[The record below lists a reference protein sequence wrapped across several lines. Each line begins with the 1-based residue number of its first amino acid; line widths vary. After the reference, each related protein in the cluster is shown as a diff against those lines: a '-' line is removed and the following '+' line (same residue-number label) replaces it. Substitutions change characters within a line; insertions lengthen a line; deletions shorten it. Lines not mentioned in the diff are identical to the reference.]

1 MRAMAGRGAARVRRG
16 STDLLAQRLVGRR
29 RVAAP
34 APTSCP
40 DCGGAVEV
48 TGAASQYQEDLPPVR
63 PLVRRPQRVGGLQ
76 GVAALGRMQRS
87 RPTPLFYRGPHAGR
101 GLRRGAGSVSM
112 RAAESRTLTA
122 GSAFNEPVWATVLLD
137 RRLSQATMIGIK
149 GEGCRPGEQTHAVL
163 LGRRTFVAPPADE
176 GRQLKA
182 GPLSMSHRT
191 LWICPSRGRPLSVAP
206 TPEVGE
212 AGAHR
217 PLEISRAIVAA
228 HACVGAARFPQ
239 LHSASSSSITRH
251 ETDDE
256 GVISEPEYTLTK
268 PSSGPNH
275 RDHLTRRVALRARSD
290 LRLSTSTQ
298 DIWPAQPGCAGL
310 SHPACPAVPPAPD
323 PVPSRA
329 MPVFGEGRAS
339 AAIGPAAWQWSTTG
353 SKEAGCGR
361 TRKLT
366 VRAAGRAVRGSGSL
380 GDYWWRGCG

>member
-1 MRAMAGRGAARVRRG
+1 M
-16 STDLLAQRLVGRR
+16 
-29 RVAAP
+29 
-34 APTSCP
+34 
-40 DCGGAVEV
+40 
-48 TGAASQYQEDLPPVR
+48 
-63 PLVRRPQRVGGLQ
+63 
-76 GVAALGRMQRS
+76 
-87 RPTPLFYRGPHAGR
+87 
-101 GLRRGAGSVSM
+101 SM

-163 LGRRTFVAPPADE
+163 LGRRTFAAPPADE

-228 HACVGAARFPQ
+228 HACVGTARFPQ
-239 LHSASSSSITRH
+239 LHSASSSSITRD

-268 PSSGPNH
+268 PLSGPNH
-275 RDHLTRRVALRARSD
+275 RDHLTGHLPGGERTCCSTPARPCAQRSPERTAGCLGGESPRPPTADRDRWVLRPFPS
-290 LRLSTSTQ
+290 
-298 DIWPAQPGCAGL
+298 
-310 SHPACPAVPPAPD
+310 
-323 PVPSRA
+323 PVPLFFSSFPRWWSR
-329 MPVFGEGRAS
+329 
-339 AAIGPAAWQWSTTG
+339 PAARRPVPQ
-353 SKEAGCGR
+353 
-361 TRKLT
+361 
-366 VRAAGRAVRGSGSL
+366 
-380 GDYWWRGCG
+380 

>member
-1 MRAMAGRGAARVRRG
+1 M
-16 STDLLAQRLVGRR
+16 
-29 RVAAP
+29 
-34 APTSCP
+34 
-40 DCGGAVEV
+40 
-48 TGAASQYQEDLPPVR
+48 
-63 PLVRRPQRVGGLQ
+63 
-76 GVAALGRMQRS
+76 
-87 RPTPLFYRGPHAGR
+87 
-101 GLRRGAGSVSM
+101 SM

-275 RDHLTRRVALRARSD
+275 RDHLNPRLRSGRQRWSGAPDDVRNVVIRWLVKEALDGFFLLVKETALDRHWSHRETFWTAFLRQEVIYDAWFVLGSEAS
-290 LRLSTSTQ
+290 RLSLFSGWPRKIQIFGLYFLREYGISLVWSTCT
-298 DIWPAQPGCAGL
+298 G
-310 SHPACPAVPPAPD
+310 CPATIPATN
-323 PVPSRA
+323 
-329 MPVFGEGRAS
+329 G
-339 AAIGPAAWQWSTTG
+339 
-353 SKEAGCGR
+353 
-361 TRKLT
+361 
-366 VRAAGRAVRGSGSL
+366 
-380 GDYWWRGCG
+380 

>member
-1 MRAMAGRGAARVRRG
+1 M
-16 STDLLAQRLVGRR
+16 
-29 RVAAP
+29 
-34 APTSCP
+34 
-40 DCGGAVEV
+40 
-48 TGAASQYQEDLPPVR
+48 
-63 PLVRRPQRVGGLQ
+63 
-76 GVAALGRMQRS
+76 
-87 RPTPLFYRGPHAGR
+87 
-101 GLRRGAGSVSM
+101 SM

-275 RDHLTRRVALRARSD
+275 RDHLKATRRQAQARRAGKMTTIELAGMIERPAAFDHAGDFEVSDAVHAPGYGRLNDAVREALARAARHEALLLD
-290 LRLSTSTQ
+290 AVSTGK
-298 DIWPAQPGCAGL
+298 AMAGL
-310 SHPACPAVPPAPD
+310 VPHVRAGRFAAGSRVLSSTPADCRRSSPTPTSSAPGSRKRPGRRRADDALGAGSRTARYAV
-323 PVPSRA
+323 
-329 MPVFGEGRAS
+329 
-339 AAIGPAAWQWSTTG
+339 
-353 SKEAGCGR
+353 GCGPR
-361 TRKLT
+361 LYRGPTRGMPEP
-366 VRAAGRAVRGSGSL
+366 RAAAGKRP
-380 GDYWWRGCG
+380 W

>member
-1 MRAMAGRGAARVRRG
+1 
-16 STDLLAQRLVGRR
+16 
-29 RVAAP
+29 
-34 APTSCP
+34 
-40 DCGGAVEV
+40 
-48 TGAASQYQEDLPPVR
+48 
-63 PLVRRPQRVGGLQ
+63 
-76 GVAALGRMQRS
+76 MQRS

-329 MPVFGEGRAS
+329 MPVFGRDARQRRL
-339 AAIGPAAWQWSTTG
+339 AQP
-353 SKEAGCGR
+353 
-361 TRKLT
+361 
-366 VRAAGRAVRGSGSL
+366 RGSGARLAQRRPGAAGPGSSPYAPPVGL
-380 GDYWWRGCG
+380 CAEADHSETTGGAAAGEDRGLAPEPRESTGMAADTDWPGNARCRSGVRCCVTTADGSGPPARPQWGAPAVSRRLSSRGTPSAISAPEWS

>member
-1 MRAMAGRGAARVRRG
+1 M
-16 STDLLAQRLVGRR
+16 
-29 RVAAP
+29 
-34 APTSCP
+34 
-40 DCGGAVEV
+40 
-48 TGAASQYQEDLPPVR
+48 
-63 PLVRRPQRVGGLQ
+63 
-76 GVAALGRMQRS
+76 
-87 RPTPLFYRGPHAGR
+87 
-101 GLRRGAGSVSM
+101 SM

-163 LGRRTFVAPPADE
+163 LGRRTFAAPPADE

-228 HACVGAARFPQ
+228 HACVGTARFPQ
-239 LHSASSSSITRH
+239 LHSASSSSITRD

-275 RDHLTRRVALRARSD
+275 RDHLKQSSEA
-290 LRLSTSTQ
+290 
-298 DIWPAQPGCAGL
+298 
-310 SHPACPAVPPAPD
+310 
-323 PVPSRA
+323 SRI
-329 MPVFGEGRAS
+329 FE
-339 AAIGPAAWQWSTTG
+339 
-353 SKEAGCGR
+353 E
-361 TRKLT
+361 
-366 VRAAGRAVRGSGSL
+366 
-380 GDYWWRGCG
+380 

>member
-1 MRAMAGRGAARVRRG
+1 M
-16 STDLLAQRLVGRR
+16 
-29 RVAAP
+29 
-34 APTSCP
+34 
-40 DCGGAVEV
+40 
-48 TGAASQYQEDLPPVR
+48 
-63 PLVRRPQRVGGLQ
+63 
-76 GVAALGRMQRS
+76 
-87 RPTPLFYRGPHAGR
+87 
-101 GLRRGAGSVSM
+101 SM

-163 LGRRTFVAPPADE
+163 LGRRTFAAPPADE

-228 HACVGAARFPQ
+228 HACVGTARFPQ
-239 LHSASSSSITRH
+239 LHSASSSSITRD

-268 PSSGPNH
+268 PLSGPNH
-275 RDHLTRRVALRARSD
+275 RDHLSCSL
-290 LRLSTSTQ
+290 
-298 DIWPAQPGCAGL
+298 PCGF
-310 SHPACPAVPPAPD
+310 
-323 PVPSRA
+323 PS
-329 MPVFGEGRAS
+329 G
-339 AAIGPAAWQWSTTG
+339 
-353 SKEAGCGR
+353 
-361 TRKLT
+361 
-366 VRAAGRAVRGSGSL
+366 
-380 GDYWWRGCG
+380 

>member
-1 MRAMAGRGAARVRRG
+1 M
-16 STDLLAQRLVGRR
+16 
-29 RVAAP
+29 
-34 APTSCP
+34 
-40 DCGGAVEV
+40 
-48 TGAASQYQEDLPPVR
+48 
-63 PLVRRPQRVGGLQ
+63 
-76 GVAALGRMQRS
+76 
-87 RPTPLFYRGPHAGR
+87 
-101 GLRRGAGSVSM
+101 SM

-163 LGRRTFVAPPADE
+163 LGRRTFAAPPADE

-228 HACVGAARFPQ
+228 HACVGTARFPQ
-239 LHSASSSSITRH
+239 LHSASSSSITRD

-268 PSSGPNH
+268 PLSGPNH
-275 RDHLTRRVALRARSD
+275 RDHLNRPVRAIAGDVRSSVRHARSV
-290 LRLSTSTQ
+290 LGEFRLNILQRPTPKLMT
-298 DIWPAQPGCAGL
+298 
-310 SHPACPAVPPAPD
+310 
-323 PVPSRA
+323 
-329 MPVFGEGRAS
+329 
-339 AAIGPAAWQWSTTG
+339 GP
-353 SKEAGCGR
+353 
-361 TRKLT
+361 
-366 VRAAGRAVRGSGSL
+366 
-380 GDYWWRGCG
+380 

>member
-1 MRAMAGRGAARVRRG
+1 M
-16 STDLLAQRLVGRR
+16 
-29 RVAAP
+29 
-34 APTSCP
+34 
-40 DCGGAVEV
+40 
-48 TGAASQYQEDLPPVR
+48 
-63 PLVRRPQRVGGLQ
+63 
-76 GVAALGRMQRS
+76 
-87 RPTPLFYRGPHAGR
+87 
-101 GLRRGAGSVSM
+101 SM

-163 LGRRTFVAPPADE
+163 LGRRTFAAPPADE

-228 HACVGAARFPQ
+228 HACVGTARFPQ
-239 LHSASSSSITRH
+239 LHSASSSSITRD

-268 PSSGPNH
+268 PLSGPNH
-275 RDHLTRRVALRARSD
+275 RDHLKPVTAPRPRR
-290 LRLSTSTQ
+290 
-298 DIWPAQPGCAGL
+298 
-310 SHPACPAVPPAPD
+310 
-323 PVPSRA
+323 
-329 MPVFGEGRAS
+329 
-339 AAIGPAAWQWSTTG
+339 
-353 SKEAGCGR
+353 SK
-361 TRKLT
+361 T
-366 VRAAGRAVRGSGSL
+366 
-380 GDYWWRGCG
+380 W

>member
-1 MRAMAGRGAARVRRG
+1 M
-16 STDLLAQRLVGRR
+16 
-29 RVAAP
+29 
-34 APTSCP
+34 
-40 DCGGAVEV
+40 
-48 TGAASQYQEDLPPVR
+48 
-63 PLVRRPQRVGGLQ
+63 
-76 GVAALGRMQRS
+76 
-87 RPTPLFYRGPHAGR
+87 
-101 GLRRGAGSVSM
+101 SM

-163 LGRRTFVAPPADE
+163 LGRRTFAAPPADE

-228 HACVGAARFPQ
+228 HACVGTARFPQ
-239 LHSASSSSITRH
+239 LHSASSSSITRD

-268 PSSGPNH
+268 PLSGPNH
-275 RDHLTRRVALRARSD
+275 RDHLS
-290 LRLSTSTQ
+290 
-298 DIWPAQPGCAGL
+298 
-310 SHPACPAVPPAPD
+310 PAVGC
-323 PVPSRA
+323 VGLWRTG
-329 MPVFGEGRAS
+329 VRLFGPFGS
-339 AAIGPAAWQWSTTG
+339 AAVARRRGPAAG
-353 SKEAGCGR
+353 SALRR
-361 TRKLT
+361 TRR
-366 VRAAGRAVRGSGSL
+366 RARGRRERESRGPTATPFPRELSHSYGWHAS
-380 GDYWWRGCG
+380 

>member
-1 MRAMAGRGAARVRRG
+1 M
-16 STDLLAQRLVGRR
+16 
-29 RVAAP
+29 
-34 APTSCP
+34 
-40 DCGGAVEV
+40 
-48 TGAASQYQEDLPPVR
+48 
-63 PLVRRPQRVGGLQ
+63 
-76 GVAALGRMQRS
+76 
-87 RPTPLFYRGPHAGR
+87 
-101 GLRRGAGSVSM
+101 SM

-239 LHSASSSSITRH
+239 LYSASSSSITRH

-275 RDHLTRRVALRARSD
+275 RDHLTGPEL
-290 LRLSTSTQ
+290 
-298 DIWPAQPGCAGL
+298 AQ
-310 SHPACPAVPPAPD
+310 
-323 PVPSRA
+323 R
-329 MPVFGEGRAS
+329 ER
-339 AAIGPAAWQWSTTG
+339 
-353 SKEAGCGR
+353 
-361 TRKLT
+361 
-366 VRAAGRAVRGSGSL
+366 
-380 GDYWWRGCG
+380 